1 MDRMCG
7 PMRVVERFPTAMRI
21 FTGRGIW
28 ALLVPVRL
36 LCAGAYGTWLSAR
49 RVPRGERIGGRTGE
63 RPRIV
68 SIGNLEVGG
77 GGKTPCTIVIA
88 EEIAR
93 RGGSPVVLTR
103 GYRSLVTERRCTP
116 YVVAAGKDVA
126 AGNDLSYY
134 GPQGWEDRAVRS
146 DREIDPV
153 LLVGDE
159 AELYRKRSIPVVID
173 RDRVRGAR
181 IAERLFTP
189 SHILLDDG
197 FQNHSLRK
205 DVDIVLLDA
214 GRPFGSGK
222 LLPYGTLREKR
233 GAARRA
239 DIVIF
244 TRAAGRDVPP
254 EAEDI
259 VRGKGHFF
267 ARHQPENLVSR
278 ERESIP
284 LSYLEGKRVALFSGI
299 ARPDSFEEL
308 VERLGG
314 DIDVSFRFIDHHR
327 YQSKDVAWMLHRA
340 PEGIA
345 YLTTEKD
352 WVKTAHLFPAGF
364 PVYALH
370 VRMEIADVEKLMDVV
385 M

>member
-1 MDRMCG
+1 
-7 PMRVVERFPTAMRI
+7 MRVVERFPTAMKI

-36 LCAGAYGTWLSAR
+36 LCAGAYEVWLSTR
-49 RVPRGERIGGRTGE
+49 SIPQGERIGGRTEG

-103 GYRSLVTERRCTP
+103 GYKSLVAERRRTP
-116 YVVAAGKDVA
+116 YVVTAGKGVTDEGGPA
-126 AGNDLSYY
+126 YY
-134 GPQGWEDRAVRS
+134 KPHGGVDRAVRR
-146 DREIDPV
+146 DREIAPAR
-153 LLVGDE
+153 LIGDE

-173 RDRVRGAR
+173 GDRVRGSH

-197 FQNHSLRK
+197 FQNHSLEK
-205 DVDIVLLDA
+205 DIDIVLLDA
-214 GRPFGSGK
+214 GRPFGCGK

-233 GAARRA
+233 GAVRRA

-244 TRAAGRDVPP
+244 TRAAGRDVPR
-254 EAEDI
+254 EAADL

-267 ARHQPENLVSR
+267 ARHQPEYLVSR
-278 ERESIP
+278 EGESIP
-284 LSYLEGKRVALFSGI
+284 LSQMGGKRIALFSGI

-314 DIDVSFRFIDHHR
+314 NIDVSFRFIDHHR
-327 YQSKDVAWMLHRA
+327 YRSKDVTWMLHRA

-352 WVKTAHLFPAGF
+352 WVKAAHLFPAGF
-364 PVYALH
+364 PVYALR
-370 VRMEIADVEKLMDVV
+370 VRMEISDLEKLMDVI

>member
-7 PMRVVERFPTAMRI
+7 PMRVVERFPTAMKM

-36 LCAGAYGTWLSAR
+36 LCAGAYGAWLSTR
-49 RVPRGERIGGRTGE
+49 RIPRGQRIGGRTGG

-77 GGKTPCTIVIA
+77 GGKTPCTTVIA

-93 RGGSPVVLTR
+93 RGGGPVVLTR
-103 GYRSLVTERRCTP
+103 GYKSLVAERRCTP
-116 YVVAAGKDVA
+116 YVVAAGNEVT
-126 AGNDLSYY
+126 AGNGLSYY
-134 GPQGWEDRAVRS
+134 GPRDGVDRAVRC
-146 DREIDPV
+146 DREIGPV
-153 LLVGDE
+153 LHIGDE

-173 RDRVRGAR
+173 GDRVRGAR
-181 IAERLFTP
+181 IAERLFAP

-197 FQNHSLRK
+197 FQNHSLEK
-205 DVDIVLLDA
+205 DIDIVLLDA
-214 GRPFGSGK
+214 GRPFGCGK

-233 GAARRA
+233 GAALRA

-244 TRAAGRDVPP
+244 TRAAGVDVPR
-254 EAEDI
+254 EAADI
-259 VRGKGHFF
+259 VRGKDHFF
-267 ARHQPENLVSR
+267 ARHRPEHLVSR

-308 VERLGG
+308 VERLGA

-327 YQSKDVAWMLHRA
+327 YRSKDVAWMLHRA

-345 YLTTEKD
+345 YVTTEKD
-352 WVKTAHLFPAGF
+352 WVKAAHLFPAGF
-364 PVYALH
+364 PVYALS
-370 VRMEIADVEKLMDVV
+370 VRMEIDDLEKLMDLV

>member
-1 MDRMCG
+1 
-7 PMRVVERFPTAMRI
+7 MRVIERFPTAMKI

-28 ALLVPVRL
+28 ALLVPVRV
-36 LCAGAYGTWLSAR
+36 LCAHAYEAWLSAR
-49 RVPRGERIGGRTGE
+49 RIPRGERIGGRTEGP
-63 RPRIV
+63 PRIV

-88 EEIAR
+88 EEIER

-103 GYRSLVTERRCTP
+103 GYKSLVAEHRRLP
-116 YVVAAGKDVA
+116 YVVAAGKEIRGEGA
-126 AGNDLSYY
+126 PAHY
-134 GPQGWEDRAVRS
+134 GIHGWMDRAVGP
-146 DREIDPV
+146 DRKIAPAR
-153 LLVGDE
+153 LIGDE

-173 RDRVRGAR
+173 GDRVRGAR
-181 IAERLFTP
+181 IAERLFKP

-197 FQNHSLRK
+197 FQNHSIEK

-214 GRPFGSGK
+214 VRPFGYGK
-222 LLPYGTLREKR
+222 LLPYGTLREKWV
-233 GAARRA
+233 AACRA

-244 TRAAGRDVPP
+244 TRAAGGGVPP
-254 EAEDI
+254 EAADL

-267 ARHQPENLVSR
+267 ARHQPECLVSR

-284 LSYLEGKRVALFSGI
+284 LSHLEGKRVALFSGI

-308 VERLGG
+308 VQRIGVE
-314 DIDVSFRFIDHHR
+314 IDVSFRFIDHHR
-327 YQSKDVAWMLHRA
+327 YRSKDVTWMLRQA
-340 PEGIA
+340 PEGVA

-352 WVKTAHLFPAGF
+352 WVKAAHLFPAGL
-364 PVYALH
+364 PLYALRI
-370 VRMEIADVEKLMDVV
+370 RMEIADLEKLMDVI